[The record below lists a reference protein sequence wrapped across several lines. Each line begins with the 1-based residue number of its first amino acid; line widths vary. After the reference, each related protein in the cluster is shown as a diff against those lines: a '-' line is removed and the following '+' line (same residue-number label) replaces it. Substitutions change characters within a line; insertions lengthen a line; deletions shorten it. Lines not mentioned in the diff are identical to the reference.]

1 MIGQSRKERCS
12 ALLEEWRRPRLTSKR
27 LSEVDLRNLTRAL
40 LEHCLRE
47 GCRAEL
53 LDASAAYRSMDD
65 FVRALL
71 EQQSTH
77 KATVRLAL
85 PADDETVADHYLAVW
100 RSYGTPEEHFGSD
113 AREQV
118 LQFLADS
125 RERFQG
131 GCLLAEA
138 SGDVRGS
145 VGYQIQVPQFPEVL
159 RADVRKVGY
168 IWTVYVDPQSRRQG
182 VASLMVER
190 ALASLKQI
198 GCTTAILHASE
209 AGAPVYTRLGFRAG
223 PEMRL
228 KL

>member
-1 MIGQSRKERCS
+1 MLRPPTVQWMILFERYWNNNLRTKRQCGSLCPPTMRPSRITTSQSGAATGHPRNTS
-12 ALLEEWRRPRLTSKR
+12 AR
-27 LSEVDLRNLTRAL
+27 TR
-40 LEHCLRE
+40 
-47 GCRAEL
+47 GN
-53 LDASAAYRSMDD
+53 
-65 FVRALL
+65 
-71 EQQSTH
+71 
-77 KATVRLAL
+77 K
-85 PADDETVADHYLAVW
+85 
-100 RSYGTPEEHFGSD
+100 SYNSWPI
-113 AREQV
+113 
-118 LQFLADS
+118 S